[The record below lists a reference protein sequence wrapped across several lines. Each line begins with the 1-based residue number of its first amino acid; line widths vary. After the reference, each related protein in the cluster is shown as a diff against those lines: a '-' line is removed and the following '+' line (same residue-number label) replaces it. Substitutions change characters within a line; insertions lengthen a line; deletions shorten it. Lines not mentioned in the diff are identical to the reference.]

1 MKKFNS
7 LTDQNRD
14 KLKSF
19 NNNDTVVQILEKKFF
34 KKTLQVHP
42 TLDNDQKVESVVQ
55 EQTSHNEQLDDMT
68 REDLELKCK
77 FAAIVM
83 DRFFFC
89 IALAYSIITFSTLVL
104 SIPNLYS

>member
-1 MKKFNS
+1 MKALNS
-7 LTDQNRD
+7 STYSSD
-14 KLKSF
+14 
-19 NNNDTVVQILEKKFF
+19 LEKKAF
-34 KKTLQVHP
+34 KKSPKLNP